1 MRSCTR
7 NSFIQNF
14 YIFSKDNKCIV
25 IIELSYPK
33 RQHIFVHPPLP
44 SPNTILLWK
53 DKFTAPIF
61 QFYPPIKR
69 HFISLNISS
78 ALSRAQTELKSYLVH
93 RGIEINPR
101 SKERNSKSFDRQNDL
116 SAGKSIDPCSLFPE
130 TLFLDEFV
138 FPFPPPF
145 SSLFPFPSLFF
156 LSKRT
161 FTFPPYIDIET
172 EFLSR
177 ASIPRSVILKHE
189 VIKQGRR
196 TAKRDERRS
205 VSVFREMYKHT
216 RKRSIWLIDPP
227 PYRSIMPRM
236 KIPHCWHVLKNYLW
250 PRCEKRRSVSMRFH
264 ETEMANGFG

>member
-145 SSLFPFPSLFF
+145 SSLFLSPLFFPFKTHVYLPSLYRYRNRVS
-156 LSKRT
+156 LTR
-161 FTFPPYIDIET
+161 ID
-172 EFLSR
+172 S
-177 ASIPRSVILKHE
+177 SVGN
-189 VIKQGRR
+189 IK
-196 TAKRDERRS
+196 
-205 VSVFREMYKHT
+205 T
-216 RKRSIWLIDPP
+216 RGDKTGEA
-227 PYRSIMPRM
+227 
-236 KIPHCWHVLKNYLW
+236 NG
-250 PRCEKRRSVSMRFH
+250 EKRWTAFRFRFSRDVQTH
-264 ETEMANGFG
+264 A